1 MLRYVSLI
9 FFVFQF
15 LIVKAQ
21 VSFVTECNAKSV
33 VVGSSFQLTF
43 RLNNAQGINF
53 TPPSFDGFDLING
66 PMRSMQSSFVNGVGT
81 SSMGYVYTLQA
92 VKEGNLKV
100 GSASI
105 VVNGKVL
112 QSNPITISVLKSSSK
127 KSGKT
132 GNTFFVL
139 AT

>member
-1 MLRYVSLI
+1 M
-9 FFVFQF
+9 
-15 LIVKAQ
+15 IVKAQ

-92 VKEGNLKV
+92 VKEGILKV

-105 VVNGKVL
+105 VVHGKVL
-112 QSNPITISVLKSSSK
+112 KSNPIT
-127 KSGKT
+127 
-132 GNTFFVL
+132 
-139 AT
+139 